1 MKKILLSGLAAG
13 LVMAVVGMVL
23 NMLWGKIFPGL
34 SAEYATPLFRPW
46 SDPLMSL
53 MFVCP
58 FLSGLVM
65 SKVWYTSGGKIC
77 LFSMCLPG
85 TSPNKDIIGFAS
97 VFILMSIIGMLMTYS
112 CFPMSFLMLVTWCV
126 SMVVQYLVG
135 TWVLAKMSK

>member
-1 MKKILLSGLAAG
+1 MKKVLFSGLVAG
-13 LVMAVVGMVL
+13 LAMAVVGFVL
-23 NMLWGKIFPGL
+23 NMLWGETFPGL
-34 SAEYATPLFRPW
+34 AAEYATALFRPW

-65 SKVWYTSGGKIC
+65 SKVWATSGGKIC
-77 LFSMCLPG
+77 FFSVCLPNP
-85 TSPNKDIIGFAS
+85 SPNKNILGFAS

-126 SMVVQYLVG
+126 SMIVQYLIG
-135 TWVLAKMSK
+135 TWILAKMI